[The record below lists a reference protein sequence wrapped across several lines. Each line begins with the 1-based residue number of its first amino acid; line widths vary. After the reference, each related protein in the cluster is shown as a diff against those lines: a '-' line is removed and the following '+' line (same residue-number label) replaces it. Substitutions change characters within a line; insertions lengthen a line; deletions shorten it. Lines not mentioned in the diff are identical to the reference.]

1 MEFEA
6 TLQHWAAGSGHWVKE
21 VRWFC
26 GGFGCEV
33 VTKDPPDGD
42 SWANQAE
49 TNRAVF
55 QAR

>member
-21 VRWFC
+21 VSWFC